1 MGYLVLVLG
10 YILSFLSFNTH
21 SQQAYTALLWPI
33 SEKLGQ
39 QTILSVLQ
47 AADGTLWIAT
57 LAGIDRYN
65 GVDLYEYRIHKPQE
79 GHIPSSQILEI
90 MESTSGEIYA
100 ATTDSGLL
108 LFRERENRF
117 VQVILDAGLQA
128 NTGRATAAYSSPGGE
143 LWIGYERGNVVRYS
157 PDSHTVG
164 SIRLNSDQKIT
175 GLEQARDGEMLAA
188 SANGKIFR
196 ISSDLHIASTIT
208 LKQSCLDRFSELG
221 KITAAEGDS
230 LWLATRGNGPLL
242 LDMATGNCG
251 LPESDRVAAHQLH
264 RAVIHDIHYDPL
276 SRSVLIGSD
285 QGLYNITSRLSV
297 TRIATK
303 SSRVSD
309 AEVVS
314 ITRGNGDV
322 FWVGTYAGLNFLVP
336 TVFETHADL
345 SSGKLH
351 SVVAI
356 DSLADSGVWIAS
368 YEGKL
373 FRDRAANDH
382 QELDDILPESVLAN
396 GNIMTITVEAQG
408 LWIGYRATGL
418 QYVPF
423 ADVDTPH
430 FWRTGERSSLS
441 SNSVSAILP
450 HEEGRTLI
458 GTYGGGVNVVS
469 LTGDTDVFPVGDNHV
484 IFLHRTGDGT
494 ILAGTESGLY
504 RFDVDTGHAVELK
517 LLEAYGQG
525 HTKPVV
531 WDLVETNNGDT
542 WLATMH
548 HGLFVSKNEISKAI
562 SERSFVPVTGS
573 TNFCS
578 IAYAIEVDNQGYIWC
593 STNSAL
599 VRIDPTSYE
608 ARVFTRSHG
617 LQLSE
622 FDFGASHKDKDG
634 HLYFGGSEGYVKFDP
649 RSINPIQNETVLAF
663 TSIKFPGSSIQSMSR
678 LRDTN
683 SVQLTH
689 KDEFIQFE
697 FSVMDLVDPENNQY
711 RYRLEGFDQAWVENG
726 NRNSAT
732 YTSLPAGRYTLR
744 VQGANS
750 AGVWN
755 REGLSIEVEVLP
767 SPWRTWRAYTFYA
780 LASLFV
786 LWLFLRTHWS
796 FALQRKS
803 QQQARQMLEAEQ
815 HADDEM
821 QEQLEIHD
829 ELVKSVY
836 RHSVSTLGLVA
847 ELISTKGANLADET
861 ACEAMQSSVS
871 RVDALAMLEECL
883 YYQGE
888 VLLADLNKYT
898 NILVSRLLKH
908 AYVGAENITTTND
921 VTSRPFPVAQASPLA
936 IVLFEAIENAIQYA
950 FEDTSR
956 VNYLH
961 ITLGPDQADDPD
973 ANFRLVVRDNGPGIP
988 SNIDPMSAPSSG
1000 LLIIASMARRL
1011 RGTFRVVNN
1020 NGTVLNLIFPRD
1032 LGQ

>member
-1 MGYLVLVLG
+1 MIIGC
-10 YILSFLSFNTH
+10 ILAFLSCKAH
-21 SQQAYTALLWPI
+21 SQQVYAAQLWPI
-33 SEKLGQ
+33 SEKLNQ
-39 QTILSVLQ
+39 KTILSVLQ
-47 AADGTLWIAT
+47 ATDGALWVAT

-79 GHIPSSQILEI
+79 GHIASSQILEI

-100 ATTDSGLL
+100 ATTDAGLL

-117 VQVILDAGLQA
+117 EHVILDTGLQS
-128 NTGRATAAYSSPGGE
+128 NSGRVTAAYSSSGGE
-143 LWIGYERGNVVRYS
+143 LWMGYESGHVVRYT
-157 PDSHTVG
+157 PDSHTVD
-164 SIRLNSDQKIT
+164 SIRPGRGQKIT
-175 GLEQARDGEMLAA
+175 GIEEIRDGEMLAA
-188 SANGKIFR
+188 SANGEIFR
-196 ISSDLHIASTIT
+196 ISSDLHAATPIP
-208 LKQSCLDRFSELG
+208 LQPSCLGKFSELG
-221 KITAAEGDS
+221 KITAADGNS

-242 LDMATGNCG
+242 LDMTTGNCG
-251 LPESDRVAAHQLH
+251 LPHSDKVTTNQLE
-264 RAVIHDIHYDPL
+264 RAVIHDIHFD
-276 SRSVLIGSD
+276 SISKSALIGSD
-285 QGLYNITSRLSV
+285 QGLYNIDSRLSV
-297 TRIATK
+297 TLIATE

-314 ITRGNGDV
+314 IARGKGDV
-322 FWVGTYAGLNFLVP
+322 FWVGTYSGLNYLVP

-345 SSGKLH
+345 SGSMLH

-368 YEGKL
+368 YDGLL
-373 FRDRAANDH
+373 FRDDAATDH
-382 QELDDILPESVLAN
+382 QELADILPGSALAD
-396 GNIMTITVEAQG
+396 GNIMTITVDAQG

-418 QYVPF
+418 QYVRF
-423 ADVDTPH
+423 ADVDSQY
-430 FWRTGERSSLS
+430 FWGTGHHSSLS

-450 HEEGRTLI
+450 HGDGRTLI
-458 GTYGGGVNVVS
+458 GTYGGGINIVS
-469 LTGDTDVFPVGDNHV
+469 LTDDTDVFPVGDNNV

-504 RFDVDTGHAVELK
+504 RFDVETGQAIELK
-517 LLEAYGQG
+517 LLGTYGPGQ
-525 HTKPVV
+525 TKPVI
-531 WDLVETNNGDT
+531 WDLLETSNGET

-548 HGLFVSKNEISKAI
+548 HGLFVSKDEISTAI
-562 SERSFVPVTGS
+562 SERTFVPVTES

-578 IAYAIEVDNQGYIWC
+578 IAYAIEEDNQGYIWC

-599 VRIDPTSYE
+599 VRVDPISHET
-608 ARVFTRSHG
+608 RVFSRSQG
-617 LQLSE
+617 LELSE
-622 FDFGASHKDKDG
+622 FDFGASHKDEDG
-634 HLYFGGSEGYVKFDP
+634 YLYFGGSEGYVKFDP
-649 RSINPIQNETVLAF
+649 QSIKPVQGESALAF
-663 TSIKFPGSSIQSMSR
+663 TSIKMPGSNIQSMSI
-678 LRDTN
+678 LRNTE

-689 KDEFIQFE
+689 KDRFIQFE

-732 YTSLPAGRYTLR
+732 YTSLPAGRYTLH

-750 AGVWN
+750 AGVWT
-755 REGLSIEVEVLP
+755 RDGLSIEVEVLP
-767 SPWRTWRAYTFYA
+767 APWWTWWAFTLYA
-780 LASLFV
+780 LALLFIT
-786 LWLFLRTHWS
+786 WLFLRTYWS
-796 FALQRKS
+796 FALQRVS
-803 QQQARQMLEAEQ
+803 RLQSRQMLEAEQ

-836 RHSVSTLGLVA
+836 RHSVSTLGLVS
-847 ELISTKGANLADET
+847 ELISTKGAHLADQT
-861 ACEAMQSSVS
+861 ACEVMQASVG

-908 AYVGAENITTTND
+908 APVGAENITTTND
-921 VTSRPFPVAQASPLA
+921 VTPRPFPVAQASPLA

-988 SNIDPMSAPSSG
+988 PNIDPMSAPSSG
-1000 LLIIASMARRL
+1000 LLIVASMARKL
-1011 RGTFRVVNN
+1011 RGTVGVVNKD
-1020 NGTVLNLIFPRD
+1020 GTVLTLVFPRD
-1032 LGQ
+1032 PGQ